1 MAQDELQAEEEKQ
14 RGEPAQIAESKKI
27 MGTSYH
33 PLYYDESGLD
43 YK

>member
-1 MAQDELQAEEEKQ
+1 MAHDELQAEGEKLKV
-14 RGEPAQIAESKKI
+14 PAERADSLPY
-27 MGTSYH
+27 MNSYH